1 LWLVGA
7 VTPLPNEDQV
17 ACQFPKPILLNT
29 VRTGVAD
36 LGGRHTFRAYYLL
49 VQGICAR
56 PVRLVSQHC
65 EHPDVPCWQPRYID
79 HPRGNDDDGRQTDT
93 VCPKTALHFATDL
106 SETFSYWS
114 FLKKKKTRWR
124 KAHMSLCLNRNA
136 IRARLT
142 ADGIIGQDAY
152 VVIAGPANTYAHYV
166 TTIEEYGVQRYE
178 GASTLFGPCKT
189 LSFFVFR
196 FLFSFGSV
204 LVHDWDVC
212 LQIP

>member
-1 LWLVGA
+1 LRLRLFWLVGA
-7 VTPLPNEDQV
+7 ITPLPNEDQV

-29 VRTGVAD
+29 VRTRAAAFW
-36 LGGRHTFRAYYLL
+36 GRHTLCAYYLL

-56 PVRLVSQHC
+56 PVRVVSQHC
-65 EHPDVPCWQPRYID
+65 GHPDVPCWQPRYIG
-79 HPRGNDDDGRQTDT
+79 HPGRDDDDGRQTDT
-93 VCPKTALHFATDL
+93 VCPKTALRFAAEL

-114 FLKKKKTRWR
+114 FFKEKRR
-124 KAHMSLCLNRNA
+124 KAHMSLYLYRNA
-136 IRARLT
+136 IWARLT

-189 LSFFVFR
+189 L
-196 FLFSFGSV
+196 LFSV
-204 LVHDWDVC
+204 LALTRLFC
-212 LQIP
+212 S